1 MGKRVWDCWAA
12 GLHGGSESQ
21 RTVKDSDSPHCT
33 GLQASAGVT
42 PSAAE
47 SFPNQF
53 ASVGNLSQ
61 LVNGHL
67 DVNPGS
73 LVHQRAKKLLLL
85 PRLPEVDSSSHLP
98 PPGATTADDPN
109 SILAHSSSVAGS
121 VLHPSISLAIECSRV
136 QRNSSQRVI
145 QCYNIQ
151 RKKSRKPV
159 EAPKIKRVR
168 ARHLHR
174 GPSLCLHPPSLSM
187 RTTRDRADS

>member
-109 SILAHSSSVAGS
+109 AILAHSSSVAGCLS
-121 VLHPSISLAIECSRV
+121 CIQALALPSSAAAFRGTAVSE
-136 QRNSSQRVI
+136 SSSATTYRGRSPGSQSKL
-145 QCYNIQ
+145 
-151 RKKSRKPV
+151 RKSS
-159 EAPKIKRVR
+159 E
-168 ARHLHR
+168 
-174 GPSLCLHPPSLSM
+174 
-187 RTTRDRADS
+187 